1 MFNFDFGFE
10 LELLL
15 RIALSVVCGFI
26 IGHERENR
34 NKFAGIRTHIIVSL
48 GACLGMIIS
57 KYGFADTPHYDAA
70 RVAAQIVSGVGF
82 LGTGVIFVK
91 DDTISGLTTS
101 AGIWTMAI
109 IGMSFGAGLYFV
121 GIVVCMVMATV
132 QSMLYVGGVFFSAAA
147 THTLVVQANNLTVI
161 DEIKQHVGY
170 KKIKYS
176 NVKQLGGE
184 SKLTINMRFLSDD
197 EDEVIRISEMLEK
210 NPDVEKFYIL

>member
-1 MFNFDFGFE
+1 MDFTFE

-15 RIALSVVCGFI
+15 RVALSVVCGFI

-57 KYGFADTPHYDAA
+57 KYGFADTPNYDSA

-121 GIVVCMVMATV
+121 GIVVCAIMAIV
-132 QSMLYVGGVFFSAAA
+132 QSMLYVGGVFFSAAS
-147 THTLVVQANNLTVI
+147 THTLV
-161 DEIKQHVGY
+161 IKATDLMIIEKIRQNIGY

-176 NVKQLGGE
+176 NVKQTNGE
-184 SKLTINMRFLSDD
+184 NTLTINVRFLSDD
-197 EDEVIRISEMLEK
+197 EEEISKLSEMLTDNEM
-210 NPDVEKFYIL
+210 VEKFYIL